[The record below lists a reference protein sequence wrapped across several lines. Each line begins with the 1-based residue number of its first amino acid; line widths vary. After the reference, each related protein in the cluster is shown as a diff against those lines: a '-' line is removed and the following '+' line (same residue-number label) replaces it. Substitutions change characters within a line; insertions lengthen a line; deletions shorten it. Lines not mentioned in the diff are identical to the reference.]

1 MGNDELAGFTVVV
14 TAERRAA
21 DFVTVLERHGA
32 AVIHTPAIHV
42 LSLASDEDLRVAT
55 ESIIASPPELF
66 VASTAMGFRGWLEA
80 ADEWGVREDLL
91 RTLAG
96 IRIITR
102 GPKAK
107 GAVRGAGLREQW
119 SPETE
124 SFEEVLAHL
133 TIEGVSGMSVA
144 VQHHGTITEWEPLTD
159 LAAGLRA
166 LGADVR
172 EFSVYRWTR
181 PQDQLPMRELVDS
194 IVHHR
199 VDAVTFT
206 SAPAVASLLST
217 AKDMAR
223 VPEVVAAFT
232 SSVTAF
238 CVGSVTASP
247 LEALGAPTLQPSR
260 ARLGSLARFVIEELP
275 RRRGTAG

>member
-1 MGNDELAGFTVVV
+1 MSSDELTGLTVVV

-21 DFVTVLERHGA
+21 DFVAILERHGA
-32 AVIHTPAIHV
+32 AVVHTPAIHV
-42 LSLASDEDLRVAT
+42 LPLTADEDLRVAT
-55 ESIIASPPELF
+55 ASIIADPPELF
-66 VASTAMGFRGWLEA
+66 VASTAMGFRGWLEV
-80 ADEWGVREDLL
+80 ADEWGMREELISVLD
-91 RTLAG
+91 G
-96 IRIITR
+96 VRIITR

-107 GAVRGAGLREQW
+107 GAVRGVGLREEW

-124 SFEEVLAHL
+124 SFEEVLSRL
-133 TIEGVSGMSVA
+133 TAEGVDGKSIA

-159 LAAGLRA
+159 LAAGLSA
-166 LGADVR
+166 LGAEVR

-194 IVHHR
+194 IVHGR

-217 AKDMAR
+217 AKDMVR
-223 VPEVVAAFT
+223 VAEVIAAF
-232 SSVTAF
+232 SGPVTPF

-247 LEALGAPTLQPSR
+247 LEALGVPTLQPPR

-275 RRRGTAG
+275 RRGGVEG